1 MKKED
6 INSELISKI
15 EIQVEDT
22 LFYMPGEIIKGK
34 IKINPK
40 YKIRDKIF
48 HLTLK
53 IIQYEFWEYNNIVI
67 KELKNIY
74 KTIIQEEKI
83 EYELKELELSK
94 KESSDSFENF
104 SIIEKEEEDKIISIP
119 FNFKINDDKILPT
132 FQFQN
137 KDYILG
143 IRHLLI
149 AECEE
154 VNSSNYTGLFIG
166 KNKKIELSEEKEIR
180 ESYIVGLGSLE
191 IIANYPKLSYKSDEE
206 IIFNIRTNNNLHFK
220 KVTEIK
226 KTFYRKINWMGY
238 LKNSNLDRTIY
249 SKEIEKYNPNQYGLM
264 EKVTIPVKPVIY
276 SVFGA
281 LGGGIIDFLFPPGT
295 SFNFMGLID
304 GIHFLG
310 DPGYEYERCDDDYE
324 PGFLKR
330 AFYGIIGIPKG
341 FFYGFIEGAI
351 EGGDIAKDCLKL
363 NANVK
368 DVDICYKRKYSINQE
383 QISLFIEELKKFVFF
398 KDNKV
403 VGFIKF
409 GKDITPPVNGYYFN
423 CEYNMKIEVE
433 ITGIIL
439 NRNKFLKTQIDL
451 YDSDEYIAKM
461 KNIFKTN

>member
-22 LFYMPGEIIKGK
+22 LFYLPGEVIKGK
-34 IKINPK
+34 IQINPK
-40 YKIRDKIF
+40 YKIKDKLF

-53 IIQYEFWEYNNIVI
+53 IIQYEFWEYNNIEI
-67 KELKNIY
+67 EELKNIY
-74 KTIIQEEKI
+74 KTEIQEEKI
-83 EYELKELELSK
+83 EYKLNELELSK

-104 SIIEKEEEDKIISIP
+104 SIIEKENENKIILIP

-149 AECEE
+149 VECEE

-166 KNKKIELSEEKEIR
+166 KNKNIELSGPKEIK

-191 IIANYPKLSYKSDEE
+191 VILNYPKLSFKSDEE
-206 IIFNIRTNNNLHFK
+206 ISVNIKTNTNLHFK
-220 KVTEIK
+220 KLTELK
-226 KTFYRKINWMGY
+226 KSFYRKINWIGY

-249 SKEIEKYNPNQYGLM
+249 NSEINLYNQNKYGLIEKLS
-264 EKVTIPVKPVIY
+264 IPVKPILY
-276 SVFGA
+276 SFIGTLV
-281 LGGGIIDFLFPPGT
+281 GGFAGFIFPPGT
-295 SFNFMGLID
+295 SINFQGVVD
-304 GIHFLG
+304 TIHFLG
-310 DPGYEYERCDDDYE
+310 DPGYEYDSCDNDYE

-330 AFYGIIGIPKG
+330 VFYGIVGIP
-341 FFYGFIEGAI
+341 YGFYFGFTQGA
-351 EGGDIAKDCLKL
+351 EENSGAFKECLNLDPKDKDQDIDYTK
-363 NANVK
+363 
-368 DVDICYKRKYSINQE
+368 KYSINKE
-383 QISLFIEELKKFVFF
+383 QMSLLIEELKKFVFY

-409 GKDITPPVNGYYFN
+409 GNDITPPVNGYYFN
-423 CEYNMKIEVE
+423 CEFNIKVEVE

-461 KNIFKTN
+461 KNIFKTG